1 MNKISSRTILL
12 VIIYVH
18 DTEFKQFL
26 FWWYENIFLYI
37 LKYILYITKIS
48 LCQSRPRFQKSWKL
62 ENFIVSDEFKKVFWT
77 LFEGMLMQNKHFHFF
92 ETLLEKKNRFLSN
105 TPIIPFDLPFQFKH
119 SFFSKFC
126 ITISCFWIKCGMV
139 KKSTKPVFC
148 V

>member
-92 ETLLEKKNRFLSN
+92 ETLLERKIVFYRTLLLFRSTYHSN
-105 TPIIPFDLPFQFKH
+105 LNTVFFK
-119 SFFSKFC
+119 
-126 ITISCFWIKCGMV
+126 ILYNNMLLLD
-139 KKSTKPVFC
+139 
-148 V
+148 